1 MELGYNEYREF
12 VGSIV
17 SKERLDSF
25 KRNNIYNGILEHVSR
40 EQGQLYYDLSKKEFQ
55 VTDEDILS
63 FTTFNDSFGE
73 PVKET
78 YSFGSVSPSSLR
90 YVYHS
95 HLILKYLQFLGKKN
109 YSIVEIGG
117 GYGGLALAL
126 SIYANKFDITINE
139 YNICDLDVVIK
150 LQEMYIKQACKDTN
164 IYKFHDASTYGTT
177 IESENLF
184 LISCYAFSEIN
195 MIHQKRYLNFLFPK
209 ITSGFIIWNTNYYDF
224 GRKTYIQE
232 ERPQTH
238 PDKINKFVF
247 F

>member
-1 MELGYNEYREF
+1 MELGYNQYREF
-12 VGSIV
+12 IGSIV
-17 SKERLDSF
+17 AKQQLDSF
-25 KRNNIYNGILEHVSR
+25 KRNTTYNEILEHVSR
-40 EQGQLYYDLSKKEFQ
+40 EQGQVYYDLCKEEFQ
-55 VTDEDILS
+55 LADNDILS
-63 FTTFNDSFGE
+63 FATLNDSLGD
-73 PVKET
+73 PVKEN
-78 YSFGSVSPSSLR
+78 YIFGSVSPSSLR

-95 HLILKYLQFLGKKN
+95 HTILKYLQFLDKKQ

-117 GYGGLALAL
+117 GYGGLAIAV
-126 SIYANKFDITINE
+126 SHYSSKFGITINE

-195 MIHQKRYLNFLFPK
+195 MIHQQRYLNFLFPK

-238 PDKINKFVF
+238 PDKINKFVYF
-247 F
+247 